1 MRAAGQLLAA
11 GREVAG
17 LAATIREACGDD
29 DQAFVDTL
37 DGETDVVEAARKVVR
52 WLNEQAAQAQANE
65 GLAAIYNARAK
76 LFDGRV
82 ESARTALLQFMQE
95 TGAKTLPL
103 PEATLTLAAGSR
115 KVVGDLDPATLPDRF
130 VRIKREADKTAIK
143 QALEKG
149 EFVPGASLSNAT
161 PTLQI
166 RVK

>member
-1 MRAAGQLLAA
+1 
-11 GREVAG
+11 
-17 LAATIREACGDD
+17 
-29 DQAFVDTL
+29 
-37 DGETDVVEAARKVVR
+37 
-52 WLNEQAAQAQANE
+52 
-65 GLAAIYNARAK
+65 LAAIYNARAK

-115 KVVGDLDPATLPDRF
+115 KVVGDLDPAALPDTL
-130 VRIKREADKTAIK
+130 VRIKREPDRTAIK